1 MDMTNGYVLDT
12 SYTDR
17 FFREL
22 SPVWLN
28 YVAALNGYA
37 PRPIDRP
44 FAYLE
49 LGCGFGHSVTVNAGA
64 FPHAEFHAC
73 DINGDHVD
81 AARRRASAFGIGNVD
96 FHQKSFDELAS
107 AELPRFDFIALHGV
121 YSWVDA
127 EARRAVREVLR
138 TMLKPGGLVYVSYN
152 CWPGWAVEVPLR
164 RLLVELTATGH
175 GSTGDRAAQTLAPL
189 QELSNSK
196 LRFFN
201 AHPAAA
207 AAVAAYVSGP
217 TNYLVHE
224 FLNEAWEPFYSI
236 DVADEMAALG
246 LTLAG
251 SATLVD
257 NHDPLVVHDAAA
269 DAVRRLASAR
279 QRQLAMDFAANRRF
293 RRDVFV
299 RVPEVGVD
307 PAASSRAAQTV
318 IGVLGDPDR
327 IEAQVTVPRGNI
339 RFRGEFVH
347 DLRAL
352 MANGTTTIGDAVIAL
367 SGGRHDPAEITRN
380 LIFMVAAGALTPFH
394 VAAPQRAHG
403 PGRRAATATVERILA
418 FAVDHRSTRALPS
431 GILGNGVMV
440 DPLEALAITEWLRGI
455 DGVDALAA
463 RLETEIARRELYT
476 TDEGVPLTTPADL
489 RATAHRTA
497 ANVIDDRLPGLIR
510 LGLIE

>member
-1 MDMTNGYVLDT
+1 MTNGYVVDT

-28 YVAALNGYA
+28 YVAALNGYT
-37 PRPIDRP
+37 PRPVDRP

-64 FPHAEFHAC
+64 FPHAELHAC
-73 DINGDHVD
+73 DINAGHID
-81 AARRRASAFGIGNVD
+81 AARRRASEFGIGNVD
-96 FHQKSFDELAS
+96 FHHKSFDELAS
-107 AELPRFDFIALHGV
+107 AELPRFDFITLHGV

-138 TMLKPGGLVYVSYN
+138 TMLKPGGLVSVSYN

-164 RLLVELTATGH
+164 RLLVELTANGH

-196 LRFFN
+196 LRYFN

-207 AAVAAYVSGP
+207 AAVASYAGGP

-269 DAVRRLASAR
+269 DAVRRLASPR

-299 RVPEVGVD
+299 HAPEVRHD
-307 PAASSRAAQTV
+307 PMASSLAEQTV
-318 IGVLGDPDR
+318 IGVVGNPDR

-339 RFRGEFVH
+339 SFRGEFIR

-352 MANGTTTIGDAVIAL
+352 MAIGTTTIGDAVVAL

-380 LIFMVAAGALTPFH
+380 LIFMVAAGALTPFNT
-394 VAAPQRAHG
+394 AAPQRTNATR
-403 PGRRAATATVERILA
+403 RRAATGTVERILS
-418 FAVDHRSTRALPS
+418 FAVDHRSSRALPS
-431 GILGNGVMV
+431 TILGNGVMV
-440 DPLEALAITEWLRGI
+440 NPIEALAILEWLRGV

-463 RLETEIARRELYT
+463 RLESEIARLELYT
-476 TDEGVPLTTPADL
+476 TDEGVPLTTAADIPS
-489 RATAHRTA
+489 TARRTVA
-497 ANVIDDRLPGLIR
+497 DVIDDRLPGLIR